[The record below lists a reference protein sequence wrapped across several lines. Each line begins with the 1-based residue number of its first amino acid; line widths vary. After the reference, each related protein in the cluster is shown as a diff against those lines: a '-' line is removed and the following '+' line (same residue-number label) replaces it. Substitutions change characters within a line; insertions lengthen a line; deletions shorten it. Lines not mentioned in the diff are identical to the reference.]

1 MRVIVS
7 FGFIGVDPDSPV
19 ADEIIESLVMD
30 TEVWQREYGASYVCV
45 DDAVADNDVDKEE
58 DK

>member
-19 ADEIIESLVMD
+19 ADEIIESLVID
-30 TEVWQREYGASYVCV
+30 TEQWQLEYGASYVCV
-45 DDAVADNDVDKEE
+45 DDAVADSAADVEE
-58 DK
+58 

>member
-19 ADEIIESLVMD
+19 ADEIIESLVID
-30 TEVWQREYGASYVCV
+30 TEQWQREYGASYVCV
-45 DDAVADNDVDKEE
+45 DDAVADSAADVEE
-58 DK
+58 

>member
-19 ADEIIESLVMD
+19 ADEIIESLVID
-30 TEVWQREYGASYVCV
+30 TKQWLLDYGASYVCV

-58 DK
+58 EA

>member
-19 ADEIIESLVMD
+19 ADEIIESLVID
-30 TEVWQREYGASYVCV
+30 TEQWQLEYGASYVCV

-58 DK
+58 EA